1 MYLLIHGSTERSKRL
16 LRSWVNPGPKHRRLR
31 EGSLI
36 AKLGPGTL
44 LMKLDDYTI
53 RLLAFEKGRYPK
65 EITLYLADDVS
76 EARLWDLYHSIKK
89 MS

>member
-1 MYLLIHGSTERSKRL
+1 MYLIIHGSTERSKRL

-36 AKLGPGTL
+36 EKLGPGTL

-53 RLLAFEKGRYPK
+53 HLLAFEKGRYPQ
-65 EITLYLADDVS
+65 EITLYLATDVS
-76 EARLWDLYHSIKK
+76 ETRLWDLYHSIKK